1 MVGIV
6 RNIGYLEVTPWLNRE
21 QLTSCR
27 EGRFRGSQN
36 CNDLYWKHSFCPHL
50 QHAMEWR
57 RERVGDT
64 KRGRYLGGGFSLSLR
79 LGSHKVAANEEDE
92 RGYRRIYWDGRSIV
106 NVHKTFHSFKL
117 KPISRVWP
125 RNSEIHQQIDLSYKI
140 LQWWLVDEREATVK
154 DNEVVA
160 HFPAIL
166 QNPGHTCT
174 HAHGVISLP
183 QCKENSHMHMG

>member
-1 MVGIV
+1 MSNWLLVGRDDLEDLKTVMICTE
-6 RNIGYLEVTPWLNRE
+6 NIYSTLICNMLWNG
-21 QLTSCR
+21 
-27 EGRFRGSQN
+27 EGR
-36 CNDLYWKHSFCPHL
+36 
-50 QHAMEWR
+50 EW
-57 RERVGDT
+57 GT
-64 KRGRYLGGGFSLSLR
+64 QKRGRYLGGGFSLSLR

-92 RGYRRIYWDGRSIV
+92 RGYRRIYWNGRSIV

-117 KPISRVWP
+117 KPIGRVWP

-174 HAHGVISLP
+174 HAHGVISP
-183 QCKENSHMHMG
+183 APV